1 MCFCDKT
8 EAVDNGERVLFDKK
22 GVNTMSFGVY
32 KFNIILKV
40 I

>member
-1 MCFCDKT
+1 MVREFY
-8 EAVDNGERVLFDKK
+8 LIKK